1 MREMKWQE
9 SQPASMDP
17 QIESVQS
24 STLELNSTAT
34 SQVASRLYSTDFYV
48 NTKSVIEFSSQIS
61 SSLCYSHHSSITEIA
76 LPSSTI
82 HDISPTA
89 SSSSQLWPSSSHV
102 FNVTTT
108 THPLITTP
116 ETVPKQNNLVYY
128 VGIPVGVVCVFVLI
142 LILVRKC
149 DLFLTKQFL
158 IVCTSWFCISLFN
171 SWFWKISW
179 LLYSLLFGCPTS
191 ISVYQGGNGK
201 CEVYQPPFPSNLYL
215 HTVCYRG
222 VSSYWTPAY

>member
-1 MREMKWQE
+1 
-9 SQPASMDP
+9 MDP

-89 SSSSQLWPSSSHV
+89 SSSFQLWPSSSHV

-108 THPLITTP
+108 TQPSITTP

-149 DLFLTKQFL
+149 DLFLTKLFL
-158 IVCTSWFCISLFN
+158 IVCIKYKL
-171 SWFWKISW
+171 I
-179 LLYSLLFGCPTS
+179 
-191 ISVYQGGNGK
+191 
-201 CEVYQPPFPSNLYL
+201 LYL
-215 HTVCYRG
+215 FIQFLILKDKLV
-222 VSSYWTPAY
+222 AL